1 MPGEVGK
8 GLQVG
13 VLALQGSVREHV
25 QCLQNI
31 PGIDV
36 IQVRKPQQLS
46 EIDGIILP
54 GGESTTMG
62 KLLREFGILES
73 LRELIQ
79 AGLPVW
85 GSCAGMILLARNIV
99 QQDDVHLGLL
109 DVTLRRNA
117 YGGQLDSFSTTAVI
131 EKIAPHEIP
140 LIFIRAPY
148 IEQWGR
154 EVEVLLE
161 LEGKAVA
168 VEQGN
173 ILATS
178 FHPELTD
185 DLSTHRYFIRK
196 IEQSLLRHN

>member
-1 MPGEVGK
+1 MPIAVGK

-13 VLALQGSVREHV
+13 VLALQGSVMEHV
-25 QCLQNI
+25 QCLQKI
-31 PGIDV
+31 PGIDIV
-36 IQVRKPQQLS
+36 QVRKPQQLS
-46 EIDGIILP
+46 GIDGIILP

-62 KLLREFGILES
+62 KLLRELGILEP

-79 AGLPVW
+79 DGLPVW
-85 GSCAGMILLARNIV
+85 GTCAGMILLARNIV
-99 QQDDVHLGLL
+99 QQNDGYLGLL

-117 YGGQLDSFSTTAVI
+117 YGAQLDSFSRSAVI
-131 EKIAPHEIP
+131 RKIASHEIP

-148 IEQWGR
+148 IEQWGP
-154 EVEVLLE
+154 EVDVLLE

-178 FHPELTD
+178 FHPELTE

-196 IEQSLLRHN
+196 IEQRFTKA